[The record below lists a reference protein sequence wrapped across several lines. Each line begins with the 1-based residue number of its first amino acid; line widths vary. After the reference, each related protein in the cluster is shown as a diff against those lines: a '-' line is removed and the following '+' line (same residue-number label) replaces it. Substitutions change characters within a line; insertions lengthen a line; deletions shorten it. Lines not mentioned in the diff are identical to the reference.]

1 MELPAQVK
9 DFRNFLYL
17 CWKHLNLPKPT
28 PVQFDIA
35 DYIQAKQK
43 RIIIEAFRGVGKSW
57 ITSCYVCHQ
66 LLLNPQIKILVISA
80 SKQRSD
86 DFSTFTLR
94 LIEEMPLLAHLIPSD
109 KQRKSKVAFDVS
121 SALASHA
128 PSVKSLGITSNIT
141 GSRADLVIADDVENV
156 NNSMTQGQ
164 RDKLSELVK
173 EFDACITPEK
183 GRIIFLGTPQTENSL
198 YDVLPQRGFK
208 KRIWTARYP
217 TDKQFKT
224 YGKDLAPI
232 ISLAVERDKEIIGMP
247 TDPTRFDVD
256 DLNEREASYGR
267 SGFNLQFQLDT
278 RLADHDRYPLKL
290 SDLIVTSCNPDTAP
304 EKLIWASNPE
314 QRINDLPCVGL
325 SGDSY
330 FYPMQI
336 QGDYI
341 NYTGSVMAIDPSGKG
356 DNETSYAVVKFLN
369 GNLYL
374 TKCGGLRGGFTDHVL
389 QKLAN
394 IAKEQKVNMILCESN
409 FGQDM
414 FQELLKPHLKRIYPC
429 TVESV
434 RHSTQKEVRI
444 LSCLEPILNQHRL
457 VVDHQV
463 IKDDYEST
471 QALPPEQA
479 LRRQLMYQMTRL
491 TKDKGALSY
500 DDRVDVLSFA
510 CQYWVDQMA
519 KDADQATYDRRQD
532 LLRDELENFM
542 NTSVTRPTQSGK
554 SWIRI

>member
-1 MELPAQVK
+1 MEIPAQVK

-17 CWKHLNLPKPT
+17 CWKQLNLPKPT

-35 DYIQAKQK
+35 DYIQSKQK
-43 RIIIEAFRGVGKSW
+43 RIIVEAFRGVGKSW

-164 RDKLSELVK
+164 RSKLSELVK
-173 EFDACITPEK
+173 EFDACITPKK

-217 TDKQFKT
+217 SELQFKT

-232 ISLAVERDKEIIGMP
+232 ISLAVEQNKDVIGLP
-247 TDPTRFDVD
+247 TDPTRFDAD

-278 RLADHDRYPLKL
+278 RLADQDRYPLKV
-290 SDLIVTSCNPDTAP
+290 SDLIVTSVNPDTAP

-325 SGDSY
+325 SGDAY
-330 FYPMQI
+330 YYPMQI
-336 QGDYI
+336 QGDYLD
-341 NYTGSVMAIDPSGKG
+341 YTGAVMAIDPSGIG
-356 DNETSYAVVKFLN
+356 NNETSYAVIKFLN

-374 TKCGGLRGGFTDHVL
+374 TKCGGLRGGFTDYVL
-389 QKLAN
+389 QKLAT
-394 IAKEQKVNMILCESN
+394 IAKEQKVKLILCESN

-434 RHSTQKEVRI
+434 RHHTQKEVRI
-444 LSCLEPILNQHRL
+444 LSCLEPVLNQHRL

-471 QALPPEQA
+471 QHLPPEQA
-479 LRRQLMYQMTRL
+479 LRRQLMYQLTRI
-491 TKDKGALSY
+491 TKEKGSLSY

-510 CQYWVDQMA
+510 VNYWVEQMA
-519 KDADQATYDRRQD
+519 RDADQATYDRKQD

-542 NTSVTRPTQSGK
+542 NTSVTRPKQQK
-554 SWIRI
+554 SWINI

>member
-9 DFRNFLYL
+9 DFRNFLYI
-17 CWKHLNLPKPT
+17 CWKHLNLPAPT

-35 DYIQAKQK
+35 NYIQAKQK
-43 RIIIEAFRGVGKSW
+43 RIIVEAFRGVGKSW
-57 ITSCYVCHQ
+57 ITSCFVCHQ

-80 SKQRSD
+80 SKQRAD

-141 GSRADLVIADDVENV
+141 GSRANLVIADDVENV
-156 NNSMTQGQ
+156 HNSMTQGQ
-164 RDKLSELVK
+164 RDKLSNLVK
-173 EFDACITPEK
+173 EFDACITPEN
-183 GRIIFLGTPQTENSL
+183 GRIIYLGTPQTENSL

-217 TDKQFKT
+217 SEKQFKA

-232 ISLAVERDKEIIGMP
+232 ISLAFERDKDLIGQP
-247 TDPTRFDVD
+247 TDPTRFDFE
-256 DLNEREASYGR
+256 DLAEREASYGR

-278 RLADHDRYPLKL
+278 RLADQDRYPLKV

-314 QRINDLPCVGL
+314 QRINDLPCVAL
-325 SGDSY
+325 TGDAY
-330 FYPMQI
+330 YYPMQI
-336 QGDYI
+336 QGDYLD
-341 NYTGSVMAIDPSGKG
+341 YTGAVMAIDPSGKG

-374 TKCGGLRGGFTDHVL
+374 TKCGGLRGGFTDYVL
-389 QKLAN
+389 QKLAT
-394 IAKEQKVNMILCESN
+394 IAKEQKVKLILCESN

-444 LSCLEPILNQHRL
+444 LSVLEPVLNQHRL
-457 VVDHQV
+457 VVDHAC
-463 IKDDYEST
+463 IKEDYEST
-471 QALPPEQA
+471 QAYPPEQA
-479 LRRQLMYQMTRL
+479 LRRQLMYQLTRL
-491 TKDKGALSY
+491 TKDKGSLSY

-510 CQYWVDQMA
+510 VNYWIEQMA
-519 KDADQATYDRRQD
+519 RDSDQATYDRKQD

-542 NTSVTRPTQSGK
+542 NTSVTRSKHQK
-554 SWIRI
+554 SWLTI